1 MSLPSSLPRV
11 LPWVLPSR
19 LAFIDVESTGAH
31 PVRDRITEIAILRV
45 EEGVL
50 VECWESLVLPE
61 IPIPPLIQRV
71 TGISNEMVADA
82 PPFGDLIDR
91 VQALLADCVFVAHNA
106 RFDFGFIKNAF
117 ARLGRDFD
125 ASVLCTVKLSRALFP
140 EHHRHGLDALIERH
154 GLHCTARHRAMGDTE
169 ALWQFVQMVQARF
182 EPEVLARAAERAM
195 KAPATRA
202 PGLPEGLLEAVPDVP
217 GVYSFHAESELPP
230 PGRTDRAL
238 YIGRAASLRA
248 RVKEHFATGARK
260 GKDAELREQV
270 KRVEWIETAGE
281 LSALLLESERVKAL
295 RPPFNRPLE
304 KGDEAFALRPFAN
317 RRRPPILERVPI
329 TGSDPHDWSGLYGVF
344 RNQREAEN
352 LLRELALLYRLC
364 PRRLGLE
371 GGSLGACS
379 AYLAKRCAGV
389 CARRESAAEHDAR
402 LMGGLTSASIK
413 PWPWA
418 GAVVVGEQHAESG
431 RTAFH
436 VFDHWCYLGTVEC
449 REALAGIGRERR
461 FDPDTWRLFSR
472 WLAVSG
478 NAERV
483 EPLERLAF

>member
-1 MSLPSSLPRV
+1 MSLPTSLPRG
-11 LPWVLPSR
+11 LPSR

-45 EEGVL
+45 EDGVL
-50 VECWESLVLPE
+50 VDRWESLVVPD

-82 PPFGDLIDR
+82 PRFDDLVEH
-91 VQALLADCVFVAHNA
+91 VQALLADCVFVAQNA

-154 GLHCTARHRAMGDTE
+154 GLQCSARHRAMGDTE
-169 ALWQFVQMVQARF
+169 ALWHFVQMAQTRF
-182 EPEVLARAAERAM
+182 EPSVLARAVERAM
-195 KAPATRA
+195 KAPAARA

-217 GVYSFHAESELPP
+217 GVYSFHAEPALPP
-230 PGRTDRAL
+230 PGRSDRAL
-238 YIGRAASLRA
+238 YIGRAVSLRA
-248 RVKEHFATGARK
+248 RVKEHFAAGARK
-260 GKDAELREQV
+260 GKDAQLREQV
-270 KRVEWIETAGE
+270 QRVEWVETAGE
-281 LSALLLESERVKAL
+281 LAALLLEAERVKAL
-295 RPPFNRPLE
+295 RPPYNRAPE
-304 KGDEAFALRPFAN
+304 SSAEAFALRWIDN

-329 TGSDPHDWSGLYGVF
+329 SGSDPRTWRDLYGVF
-344 RNQREAEN
+344 RNGREVEN

-371 GGSLGACS
+371 GGTLGGCS
-379 AYLAKRCAGV
+379 AFVAKRCAGV

-402 LMGGLTSASIK
+402 LLGGLASTRVK

-431 RTAFH
+431 REAFH
-436 VFDHWCYLGTVEC
+436 LFDHWCYLGTVER
-449 REALAGIGRERR
+449 REALAGVDRERC
-461 FDPDTWRLFSR
+461 FDPDMWRLFSR
-472 WLAVSG
+472 WLAAPG
-478 NAERV
+478 NAERI
-483 EPLERLAF
+483 EPFEP